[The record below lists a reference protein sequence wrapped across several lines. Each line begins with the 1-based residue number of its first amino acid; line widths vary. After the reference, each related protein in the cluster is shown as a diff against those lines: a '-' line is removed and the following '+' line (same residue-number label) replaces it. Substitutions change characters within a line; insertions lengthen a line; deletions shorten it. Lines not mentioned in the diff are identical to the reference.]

1 MHVKKIGGDAVW
13 VEETGYGSLHGNY
26 VLVDKLTTRQ
36 KKKKAN
42 KNYVLDDNNDNYNEL

>member
-13 VEETGYGSLHGNY
+13 VEETGYGSPHDNY

-36 KKKKAN
+36 KKKSN